1 MTGRLR
7 RWAPGALLAALA
19 PLGLAALLPIG
30 AAAQAAGNDPVAA
43 ALMEAAAARYRNTAS
58 LCSDFTQ
65 HLSVPLLGQDQT
77 GRGRFCS
84 QRPDRFAL
92 RFTEPPGDLVV
103 GDGTWVWAYYP
114 SVDARQVLR
123 FPAARAP
130 GGFDFYREF
139 LEGWSDKYRA
149 TSEGA
154 ETVAG
159 RATRRLRLVPLSS
172 AAYLAVVV
180 WIEADGVLRRIRV
193 EEENGSVRTVT
204 LTSADMG
211 QPPPASWFTFTP
223 PRGAQVIGG

>member
-1 MTGRLR
+1 MRS
-7 RWAPGALLAALA
+7 LLAAVV
-19 PLGLAALLPIG
+19 LGVLPG
-30 AAAQAAGNDPVAA
+30 AGAAQAVSADPAA
-43 ALMEAAAARYRNTAS
+43 ALMDAASERYERTAS

-65 HLSVPLLGQDQT
+65 RLVVPLLGQDQT

-114 SVDARQVLR
+114 SMDAKQVLR

-130 GGFDFYREF
+130 GGFDFYREYF
-139 LEGWSDKYRA
+139 EGWAAKYQVTLEGAD
-149 TSEGA
+149 
-154 ETVAG
+154 TVAG
-159 RATRRLRLVPLSS
+159 RATRRLRLVPKAG
-172 AAYLAVVV
+172 AAYQAVVV
-180 WIEADGVLRRIRV
+180 WLEADGVLRQIRV

-211 QPPPASWFTFTP
+211 GTPPSSWFTFTP